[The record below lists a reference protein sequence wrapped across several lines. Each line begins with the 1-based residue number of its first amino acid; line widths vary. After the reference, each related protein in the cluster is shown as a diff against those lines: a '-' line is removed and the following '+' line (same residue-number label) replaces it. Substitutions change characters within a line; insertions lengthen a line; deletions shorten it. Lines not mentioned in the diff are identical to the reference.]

1 MLGFLIIVFS
11 IFQSKK
17 RPFPQN
23 GFSLEWSLLSVV
35 LNIIGCLNIFAT
47 LTSGF
52 GNPLGGQAWGGRGI
66 LVVLCSE
73 EFVVDVDCDSSVC
86 RCGLT
91 CLEERL
97 ECLFSVCTCSN
108 A

>member
-1 MLGFLIIVFS
+1 MLGFLIIVFN

-35 LNIIGCLNIFAT
+35 LNIIGCFNIYAT

-52 GNPLGGQAWGGRGI
+52 GNPLGGQAWGVGGIFSCSLFRRVRGRRR
-66 LVVLCSE
+66 LLC
-73 EFVVDVDCDSSVC
+73 
-86 RCGLT
+86 
-91 CLEERL
+91 
-97 ECLFSVCTCSN
+97 
-108 A
+108 

>member
-1 MLGFLIIVFS
+1 MLGFLIIVFN

-35 LNIIGCLNIFAT
+35 LNIIGCFNIYAT

-52 GNPLGGQAWGGRGI
+52 GNPLGGQAWGVGY
-66 LVVLCSE
+66 LL
-73 EFVVDVDCDSSVC
+73 DSVEIY
-86 RCGLT
+86 L
-91 CLEERL
+91 RL
-97 ECLFSVCTCSN
+97 LI
-108 A
+108 

>member
-1 MLGFLIIVFS
+1 MLGFLIIVFY
-11 IFQSKK
+11 IFHGKK

-52 GNPLGGQAWGGRGI
+52 GNPLGGQAWGAGVF
-66 LVVLCSE
+66 LVVFCSE
-73 EFVVDVDCDSSVC
+73 EFALYVDHYS
-86 RCGLT
+86 
-91 CLEERL
+91 
-97 ECLFSVCTCSN
+97 
-108 A
+108 

>member
-1 MLGFLIIVFS
+1 MLGFLIIVFN

-52 GNPLGGQAWGGRGI
+52 GNPRGGQAWGVGGI
-66 LVVLCSE
+66 LVGC
-73 EFVVDVDCDSSVC
+73 CY
-86 RCGLT
+86 
-91 CLEERL
+91 
-97 ECLFSVCTCSN
+97 N
-108 A
+108 